1 VGLALEEV
9 LPMRNWEAD
18 AFLEKIVH
26 AKERSEWKYVKSGKL
41 KSLVKQV
48 MSKRPADRRIYLITV
63 GKKRYDAAAV
73 EALADQLMTDTY
85 IYPGQG

>member
-1 VGLALEEV
+1 M
-9 LPMRNWEAD
+9 PDWEAD

-48 MSKRPADRRIYLITV
+48 MSKRSADRRIYLITV
-63 GKKRYDAAAV
+63 GKKRYDAAAI

-85 IYPGQG
+85 ICPGQG